1 VATVTTIR
9 GNSAARLKSE
19 QLSGIVGIV
28 EHFVHPTLRRGP
40 DTLYRTRV
48 LIGLLLAFSA
58 IFAFACIVLPLT
70 AMPPLNQ
77 ALGIGICFSSFVGTC
92 ALLLRLQRYGSYH
105 FCSEA
110 TGLLIEMAVV
120 VGICVSGGV
129 MQSSATQLLIVPP
142 LLAYF
147 FGSLRAGNEALLL
160 SLLIVLIFLSA
171 ESAGIHFPQ
180 TIATA
185 RDLRTVQL
193 LVCFINVL
201 TVSAMAF
208 TYELTAVKLRNE
220 RDREHQKA
228 LTMAQMDGLTGLAN
242 RRSLDLSLKQRIE
255 SCGARQPPHPF
266 VLCCV
271 DLDGF
276 KPINDQYGH
285 KVGDE
290 VLRVVAERLRLS
302 FRGNDVVGRNGGD
315 EFTAMFDA
323 VGCLPGAEGSNIGVF
338 AERML
343 HMIGKPIETSAGRL
357 QVGASLGF
365 AFYPRDGRAA
375 EALTRAAD
383 SAMYEAKSAGGSAWR
398 IFQPAPDS
406 ARIVEDTSP
415 PPPPSTQNAADTLP
429 GASLL
434 TERGHSAGI
443 KARLV
448 ERVDSFVHPSLRTES
463 VTLSRAR
470 VLAMALLLVGFV
482 ISVTGPVLLVAPLP
496 LTSKIIGNA
505 ICVPIVITT
514 ALLLVFLRRTGNYVV
529 SSAALVLLVY
539 FAVLAG
545 ICVSGGA
552 GVSCSAQLMAAAPL
566 IAYFFGGARWGTGM
580 VVASLATI
588 VVFALLEMTGFHFY
602 GALDP
607 GAAGMMQVLVGI
619 IGLFFSSGMA
629 FSYEFAARNL
639 KRERDEEHKVVERL
653 AHTDALTGLANRVRF
668 DQELDSRVRR
678 STAAASNACFTL
690 CCLDLNGFKPINDR
704 YGHDVGDE
712 VLKVVAE
719 RLRRCVRD
727 SDLAG
732 RHGGDEFML
741 LLDEIRDEAQIKLVA
756 QCVLQA
762 LAAPITTR
770 AGELS
775 IQGSLGFSSFPD
787 DGYSA
792 DALKNAAD
800 KAMYAAK
807 SGGGG
812 WKLYR
817 SEFHRPAPPLRGR
830 TAGGRRQRV

>member
-1 VATVTTIR
+1 MIR
-9 GNSAARLKSE
+9 GGNARRLKSE
-19 QLSGIVGIV
+19 RFPGIVGII
-28 EHFVHPTLRRGP
+28 EYFVHPTLRREP
-40 DTLYRTRV
+40 ETLYRTRV

-58 IFAFACIVLPLT
+58 IFAFACVVLPLT

-77 ALGIGICFSSFVGTC
+77 ALGIGICLSSFVGAC
-92 ALLLRLQRYGSYH
+92 ALLQRLQRHGSYR

-110 TGLLIEMAVV
+110 TGLLIEVAVV
-120 VGICVSGGV
+120 IGICLSGGI
-129 MQSSATQLLIVPP
+129 MQSSATQLLVVPP

-147 FGSLRAGNEALLL
+147 FGSLRAGNAALLL
-160 SLLIVLIFLSA
+160 SLLIVLVFLSA
-171 ESAGIHFPQ
+171 EYAGIRFPQ
-180 TIATA
+180 TVGTE
-185 RDLRTVQL
+185 RDLRTLQL
-193 LVCFINVL
+193 LICFINVL
-201 TVSAMAF
+201 AVSAMAF
-208 TYELTAVKLRNE
+208 TYELTAVKLKNE

-242 RRSLDLSLKQRIE
+242 RRSLDISLKQRIE
-255 SCGARQPPHPF
+255 SCGAGRPPHPF

-285 KVGDE
+285 KVGDQ

-365 AFYPRDGRAA
+365 AFYPRDGRSA

-398 IFQPAPDS
+398 IFRPASDS
-406 ARIVEDTSP
+406 TPTVEDP
-415 PPPPSTQNAADTLP
+415 PLPPPSTQNAMDALP

-434 TERGHSAGI
+434 TERGDAGI
-443 KARLV
+443 KARLIGV
-448 ERVDSFVHPSLRTES
+448 VDGFVHPSLRAES
-463 VTLSRAR
+463 VALSRAR

-496 LTSKIIGNA
+496 LASKILGNA

-514 ALLLVFLRRTGNYVV
+514 VLLLAFLRRTGNYVV
-529 SSAALVLLVY
+529 SSAAMVLMVY

-566 IAYFFGGARWGTGM
+566 IAYFFGGGLWGTGM

-607 GAAGMMQVLVGI
+607 GAAAMMQVIVAI
-619 IGLFFSSGMA
+619 IGLLFSSGMA

-653 AHTDALTGLANRVRF
+653 AHTDALTGLANRFRF
-668 DQELDSRVRR
+668 DEALDLRVRR
-678 STAAASNACFTL
+678 STAAGSNACFTL

-727 SDLAG
+727 SDVAG

-741 LLDEIRDEAQIKLVA
+741 LLDGIRDEAQIKLIA

-775 IQGSLGFSSFPD
+775 IQGSLGFASFPD

-792 DALKNAAD
+792 DTLKNAAD

-807 SGGGG
+807 SEGGG

-817 SEFHRPAPPLRGR
+817 SEFHQPASPSRGR
-830 TAGGRRQRV
+830 TASGRQQRA